1 MFWHKRNAGR
11 QVLRHAFPMV
21 ICLAVLAANICHAA
35 PSAKAADA
43 DVRGSQDLSLTRPW
57 LPRLMPLTDD
67 QRKVLAAF
75 DARFRVPDVH
85 PNGRGVDAAT
95 MAGLR
100 KTIREDYGIHV
111 ERGRLVGKP
120 IEYREADGGNHV
132 PSDGIKMLDVMGTI
146 NRLADAYADATP
158 GQVEE
163 LKSLFLDV
171 CRHILDQGLTEGA
184 PIARSPFGIP
194 SSMYGWFGQSA
205 GIFKLR
211 QVLDEAGLLLPMS
224 RAVAYWQNRS
234 WLNEVPDPNNSD
246 EWRCGYWHDLMVAI
260 AAMPDTPEKW
270 QRLSAAL
277 RYISL
282 NITTGDAF
290 SQALPPS
297 GEFNHHGG
305 FHLAYSY
312 AMEKAL
318 DVVGRLHQSGLDV
331 SAEAH
336 ERLRAYGRTTAW
348 LVLDGTVATN
358 LLLRSGGPEGKK
370 SVADELRALADLGP
384 SNASGTIDPEMAAL
398 YLAVIKNDSD
408 GAMDKDAQRYRRA
421 GISAAELS
429 GAMAMPNRPALV
441 WRTPG
446 TLVSAAAM
454 RPDFRGFEMY
464 AWTQSNI
471 QGRYSVYGSVMA
483 LQAGRKPAAAGYLPE
498 QGWNW
503 SLWPGATTFLADD
516 VELTPRSNLGYGG
529 NRSAVGGVN
538 VLSKQT
544 SLLDNV
550 AVGSDAAGLFMVDF
564 DSDGV
569 HFRKSV
575 FAVGGHVLVQ
585 TSDIGSTR
593 HEPIV
598 TTLYQDHLD
607 DARQASMLEG
617 ETLTN
622 ANTERSI
629 RVDKPLALRDA
640 EGMDYTVLPVPG
652 QPVPPTLRV
661 LRRHQTWRLPYDR
674 FLKDGFAK
682 GLGKKGPLPE
692 NLSTQNYLD
701 QFVPQVGDFAL
712 AYIDHGTAP
721 RDAADAYL
729 LTLPSSTAQD
739 PSNTPR
745 LLAQT
750 KAGHAAF
757 DPVTRTYAYAGFEPD
772 TKWNQ
777 GPLLG
782 LGRPASVLL
791 REMPDGSLKLS
802 VASWSVKD
810 NAPFILVLKGNWKT
824 STSGG
829 RAVAKNGETELS
841 IPYASDLPQSL
852 VLRN

>member
-1 MFWHKRNAGR
+1 MA
-11 QVLRHAFPMV
+11 
-21 ICLAVLAANICHAA
+21 
-35 PSAKAADA
+35 
-43 DVRGSQDLSLTRPW
+43 RPW
-57 LPRLMPLTDD
+57 LPRLMPLTED
-67 QRKVLAAF
+67 QRRILAAF
-75 DARFRVPDVH
+75 DAHFRVPDVH
-85 PNGRGVDAAT
+85 PDGRGVDEAT

-100 KTIREDYGIHV
+100 KAVREDYGIHV

-120 IEYREADGGNHV
+120 IEYRETDGSNHA
-132 PSDGIKMLDVMGTI
+132 PAGGIAMLDVMRTI
-146 NRLADAYADATP
+146 NRLADAYADASP
-158 GQVEE
+158 GQAEE
-163 LKSLFLDV
+163 LKGLFLDV
-171 CRHILDQGLTEGA
+171 CRHILDQGLVEGA
-184 PIARSPFGIP
+184 PISRSPFGIP

-234 WLNEVPDPNNSD
+234 WLSEVPDPNNSD
-246 EWRCGYWHDLMVAI
+246 DWRCGFWHDLMVAI

-270 QRLSAAL
+270 QRLSAAM
-277 RYISL
+277 RYVSL
-282 NITTGDAF
+282 NITTGEAF

-348 LVLDGTVATN
+348 IVLDGTVATN

-370 SVADELRALADLGP
+370 PVANELRTLADLGP
-384 SNASGTIDPEMAAL
+384 TNASGTIDPEMAAL
-398 YLAVIKNDSD
+398 YLAVIKNEKNDATD
-408 GAMDKDAQRYRRA
+408 NDAQRYRRA
-421 GISAAELS
+421 GIAAAELS
-429 GAMAMPNRPALV
+429 GAVAMPNRPALV

-471 QGRYSVYGSVMA
+471 QGRYSVYGSVMV
-483 LQAGRKPAAAGYLPE
+483 LQAGRKPVTPGYMPE
-498 QGWNW
+498 QGWDW
-503 SLWPGATTFLADD
+503 SLWPGATTFLAGDL
-516 VELTPRSNLGYGG
+516 ELTPRSDLGYGG
-529 NRSAVGGVN
+529 NRSPVGGVS
-538 VLSKQT
+538 VLSNQVT
-544 SLLDNV
+544 LLNNV

-575 FAVGGHVLVQ
+575 FSVGGHVLVQ

-593 HEPIV
+593 PEPIV

-607 DARQASMLEG
+607 DAQQASMLEG

-622 ANTERSI
+622 ANTDRSI
-629 RVDKPLALRDA
+629 RVDKPLVLRDV
-640 EGMDYTVLPVPG
+640 EGMSYTVLPVPG
-652 QPVPPTLRV
+652 QSAPPTLRV
-661 LRRHQTWRLPYDR
+661 LRRHQTWRLPYDK
-674 FLKDGFAK
+674 FLKEGFAE
-682 GLGKKGPLPE
+682 GLGKHGSLPK
-692 NLSTQNYLD
+692 NLSTEEYLD
-701 QFVPQVGDFAL
+701 QFVPRAGDFAL
-712 AYIDHGTAP
+712 AYVDHGTAP

-729 LTLPSSTAQD
+729 LTLPSSTTRD
-739 PSNTPR
+739 TSDMPR
-745 LLAQT
+745 LLVQT
-750 KAGHAAF
+750 RAGHAAF

-772 TKWNQ
+772 TTWKQ
-777 GPLLG
+777 GPLLR

-791 REMPDGSLKLS
+791 REMPDGSLKLA

-810 NAPFILVLKGNWKT
+810 TAPFILVLKGNWKT
-824 STSGG
+824 SASGG

-841 IPYASDLPQSL
+841 IPYVSDLPQSL
-852 VLRN
+852 VLRK